1 MLKMNEFFKQ
11 KSLYTIQTGTK
22 ILDAVNYMAEHNVG
36 LIPVLDN
43 EKLIGVFSERDLM
56 RRVIAKGLDLSETK
70 VDDIMTKEL
79 ILAKSDESYEACL
92 MKMNEAKIRH
102 ILIIENEKL
111 LGVLSMRDLLEIDIS
126 AKKETIEVLNNYIY
140 SR

>member
-11 KSLYTIQTGTK
+11 KSLYTIQSGTK
-22 ILDAVNYMAEHNVG
+22 IIDAVMYMAEHNVG

-56 RRVIAKGLDLSETK
+56 RRVIAKGLNLADTI

-92 MKMNEAKIRH
+92 MKMKEAKIRH
-102 ILIIENEKL
+102 ILIIEDEKL
-111 LGVLSMRDLLEIDIS
+111 LGVLSIRDLLEIDIS